1 MLQQAIGGENYRP
14 GCYAVKVRSRM
25 EGVISGALKQKG
37 FDVLLPTYTDRRR
50 YSDRVKS
57 VSRALFP
64 GYVFVRTEMRELLPL
79 ITTEGVSYIVKSGN
93 APHPLPQQEV
103 AAIESL
109 CRMTAACSPC
119 ENFHVGQKV
128 RIESGPLHGLEGIL
142 ARIGNNERLVISISS
157 IFSSVSVDLKDTAV
171 TSVVEES

>member
-1 MLQQAIGGENYRP
+1 MLEQAIGRENCLP

-25 EGVISGALKQKG
+25 EGSIGVALKQKG

-50 YSDRVKS
+50 YSDRVKA

-64 GYVFVRTEMRELLPL
+64 GYVFVRTEMKELLPL
-79 ITTEGVSYIVKSGN
+79 VSTEGVSYIVKSGN

-109 CRMTAACSPC
+109 CRMDAPCSPC
-119 ENFHVGQKV
+119 ENLNVGQRV
-128 RIESGPLHGLEGIL
+128 TIESGPLSGLQGIL
-142 ARIGNNERLVISISS
+142 TRIGDNDRLVISINS
-157 IFSSVSVDLKDTAV
+157 IFSSVSVDLRDTAV
-171 TSVVEES
+171 TPVAETI